1 MSVEYVY
8 RQSLFH
14 DNRAFFVAISTSD
27 ANTDIAGPVS
37 SSRICSRNTS
47 LISRD
52 MEEVGR
58 DMATMNE
65 NENVGRLPA
74 APRR

>member
-27 ANTDIAGPVS
+27 ANTNIAGPVS

-52 MEEVGR
+52 M
-58 DMATMNE
+58 ATMNE